1 MKVLFLESFTRDL
14 HRVRDKDLRER
25 LRQVIQLLESAAS
38 LEGVPHVKKLQG
50 KGGFYR
56 IRVRELRVGF
66 RLEGDQVTL
75 IRVLD
80 RKEIYRHFP

>member
-14 HRVRDKDLRER
+14 HRVRDKHLRER
-25 LRQVIQLLESAAS
+25 LRQVFLTLESAVS
-38 LEGVPHVKKLQG
+38 LEEIPHIKKLQG